1 MMPFLL
7 EVNCSVSQLN
17 SAFLGTRS
25 QIRFLFVDV
34 SKMLNYLFDFAT
46 FWLVWW
52 NNVKVGKK
60 IYCKYFEASKNYF
73 FHIWARKVNI
83 DIPGPFSYSS
93 QAYCN
98 LCIIQSSVAF
108 FFSWYRTEEKMVG
121 LISQNLLDTLCVYL
135 NHKSVNYWP
144 KYLKDLFKQE
154 AHLPL
159 FSLHPRLNPGSI
171 LLPQIWSGDKLGLD
185 FFAFYPKTHI

>member
-25 QIRFLFVDV
+25 QIRFPFVDV
-34 SKMLNYLFDFAT
+34 SKMLNYLLDFAT

-108 FFSWYRTEEKMVG
+108 FFPDTEQRKKWLVLFHRTY
-121 LISQNLLDTLCVYL
+121 LIPYV
-135 NHKSVNYWP
+135 
-144 KYLKDLFKQE
+144 F
-154 AHLPL
+154 
-159 FSLHPRLNPGSI
+159 I
-171 LLPQIWSGDKLGLD
+171 
-185 FFAFYPKTHI
+185 